1 MARLF
6 GFIGNR
12 SDISPH
18 VLRVEQQA
26 LTARVQGK
34 HPGWGFGFYQA
45 GEVLLRRRPLD
56 EHEVVDVAL
65 LTRDVRTDV
74 LVGHVRNPTVGE
86 AATRNTHPFRYRQW
100 LFAHTGTLSQ
110 FDNLRERLVTS
121 IPDFLMRNVR
131 GDTDSELV
139 FHLFLSFLHDA
150 GQLTDVAPAAEVIGA
165 LRTTVALVDRLSS
178 EEGAQ
183 DAGPTGILVSNGEYI
198 VGLTRGAG
206 MAYRMIHGQE
216 DIEALLPEDAL
227 RRSRLPDLARVRFAI
242 IGAEFDAAPTGRWKA
257 LPDCSTV
264 VLERNDEPCIESL

>member
-18 VLRVEQQA
+18 VLEVETAA
-26 LTARVQGK
+26 LRAKGRGL
-34 HPGWGFGFYQA
+34 GWGIGFYQA

-56 EHEVVDVAL
+56 EHDGISGAAL
-65 LTRDVRTDV
+65 GRDVRTDI
-74 LVGHVRNPTVGE
+74 LIGHVRRASIGDQT
-86 AATRNTHPFRYRQW
+86 ASNTHPFRYRQW
-100 LFAHTGTLSQ
+100 LFAHTGTIAQ

-131 GDTDSELV
+131 GDTDSELL

-150 GQLTDVAPAAEVIGA
+150 GKLSDTVRPPDVISA
-165 LRTTVALVDRLSS
+165 LRTSIALVDRLCS
-178 EEGAQ
+178 EEGAHN
-183 DAGPTGILVSNGEYI
+183 AGPTGVLVSNGEYI

-206 MAYRMIHGQE
+206 MAYRVVSGHD

-227 RRSRLPDLARVRFAI
+227 RRSRLPDLARVRFTI
-242 IGAEFDAAPTGRWKA
+242 VGANFDEPPSNPWKA
-257 LPDCSTV
+257 LPDGSTI
-264 VLERNDEPCIESL
+264 VLDRHEQPSIEPI

>member
-12 SDISPH
+12 SDIGPK
-18 VLRVEQQA
+18 VLKVEAQA
-26 LTARVQGK
+26 LRAHGK
-34 HPGWGFGFYQA
+34 GMGWGFGFYQA

-56 EHEVVDVAL
+56 EHDTIDVAS

-74 LVGHVRNPTVGE
+74 LVGHVRRPSIGDPS
-86 AATRNTHPFRYRQW
+86 ARNTHPFRHREW
-100 LFAHTGTLSQ
+100 LFAHTGTIAQ
-110 FDNLRERLVTS
+110 FDNLRDRLITS

-131 GDTDSELV
+131 GDTDSELL

-150 GQLTDVAPAAEVIGA
+150 GKLSDTVRAPDVIAA
-165 LRTTVALVDRLSS
+165 LRSSIALVDHLCS

-183 DAGPTGILVSNGEYI
+183 DAGPAGVLISNGEYI

-206 MAYRMIHGQE
+206 MAYRIVHGQD
-216 DIEALLPEDAL
+216 DIEALLPDDAL
-227 RRSRLPDLARVRFAI
+227 RRARLPDLARVRFTIVA
-242 IGAEFDAAPTGRWKA
+242 AEFEEPPTSPWKS

-264 VLERNDEPCIESL
+264 VLGRHDEPAIESL

>member
-18 VLRVEQQA
+18 VLMVERQA
-26 LTARVQGK
+26 LVSRVRAK
-34 HPGWGFGFYQA
+34 SLGWGFGFYQG

-56 EHEVVDVAL
+56 EHEVVDVAT
-65 LTRDVRTDV
+65 LTRDVRTDM
-74 LVGHVRNPTVGE
+74 LIGHVRNPTIGE
-86 AATRNTHPFRYRQW
+86 HGTRNTHPFRYRQW
-100 LFAHTGTLSQ
+100 LFAHAGTLAR

-150 GQLTDVAPAAEVIGA
+150 GKLTDTTPAAEVIGA
-165 LRTTVALVDRLSS
+165 LRTTLALVDRLSS
-178 EEGAQ
+178 EEGAE

-198 VGLTRGAG
+198 VGLTRGTG
-206 MAYRMIHGQE
+206 MAYRVIHGQE

-227 RRSRLPDLARVRFAI
+227 RRSRLPDLARVRFTIVA
-242 IGAEFDAAPTGRWKA
+242 AEFDEQPTARWKA

-264 VLERNDEPCIESL
+264 VLGRYDEPSIESF

>member
-18 VLRVEQQA
+18 VLKVEQEA
-26 LTARVQGK
+26 LTARARGK
-34 HPGWGFGFYQA
+34 ALGWGFGFYQA
-45 GEVLLRRRPLD
+45 GEVLLRRRPID
-56 EHEVVDVAL
+56 EHTVVDVAS

-74 LVGHVRNPTVGE
+74 LIGHVRNPTVGE
-86 AATRNTHPFRYRQW
+86 PGTRNTHPFRYRQW
-100 LFAHTGTLSQ
+100 LFAHTGTLAQ
-110 FDNLRERLVTS
+110 FEALRDRLVKS

-150 GQLTDVAPAAEVIGA
+150 GKLTDDAPAADVIAA
-165 LRTTVALVDRLSS
+165 LRTTMALVDRLSS
-178 EEGAQ
+178 EEGAD
-183 DAGPTGILVSNGEYI
+183 DAGPTGIMVSNGDYI

-206 MAYRMIHGQE
+206 MAYRLVHGQE

-227 RRSRLPDLARVRFAI
+227 RRSRLPDLARVRFTLLA
-242 IGAEFDAAPTGRWKA
+242 ADFDEPPKGRWKV

-264 VLERNDEPCIESL
+264 VLGRYDEPIIESL